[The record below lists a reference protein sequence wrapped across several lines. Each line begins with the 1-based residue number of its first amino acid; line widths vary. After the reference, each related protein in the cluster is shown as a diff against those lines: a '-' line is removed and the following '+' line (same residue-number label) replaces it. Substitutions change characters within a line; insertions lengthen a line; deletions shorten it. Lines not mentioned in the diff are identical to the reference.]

1 MTVWFKEPMELFDK
15 SKVLQFWP
23 STTQSS
29 GERINASTRF
39 ILYLS
44 TVLYLVNRDP
54 RVFILAAM
62 VIGTMYILYRTGHVK
77 DAHPVNNPSGG
88 CQTPTKS
95 NPMANVLLSDYTDS
109 PNRQSACYAPTV
121 ADEVSLLSDDTFPY
135 DSGRSRSPLPEYQ
148 KKFGARQ
155 FFSNPATSIPNDQTA
170 FAEFCYGKKFRPM
183 CRDTPG
189 ACDPNY
195 WGVQTEA
202 FAGLDPQGDKRSG
215 MSGSGIA

>member
-1 MTVWFKEPMELFDK
+1 MTVWFNEPIELFKK

-23 STTQSS
+23 SANQS
-29 GERINASTRF
+29 GDERINSSTRF
-39 ILYLS
+39 IMYLS

-54 RVFILAAM
+54 RVFVLAGM
-62 VIGTMYILYRTGHVK
+62 VIGTMYILFKTGHIK
-77 DAHPVNNPSGG
+77 EAHPINNPNGN

-95 NPMANVLLSDYTDS
+95 NPMANVLLSDYVDN
-109 PNRQSACYAPTV
+109 PNRPQACYYPTV
-121 ADEVSLLSDDTFPY
+121 AGEVSTLLDDTFPY

-155 FFSNPATSIPNDQTA
+155 FFSNPATMIPNDQTA

-195 WGVQTEA
+195 WGAQPEA
-202 FAGLDPQGDKRSG
+202 FAGLDPTGDKRTG
-215 MSGSGIA
+215 MSGGTV

>member
-1 MTVWFKEPMELFDK
+1 MTVWFNEPIELFNK
-15 SKVLQFWP
+15 SKVLHFWP
-23 STTQSS
+23 NARQS
-29 GERINASTRF
+29 GDERINSATRF
-39 ILYLS
+39 IMYLS

-62 VIGTMYILYRTGHVK
+62 VIGTMYVLYKSGHIK
-77 DAHPVNNPSGG
+77 EAHPVNNPVGD
-88 CQTPTKS
+88 CQEPTEN
-95 NPMANVLLSDYTDS
+95 NPMANVLLSDYTDN
-109 PNRQSACYAPTV
+109 PNRPPACYYPTV
-121 ADEVSLLSDDTFPY
+121 ASEVSTLLDDTFPY
-135 DSGRSRSPLPEYQ
+135 DSGRSRSPLPKYQ

-155 FFSNPATSIPNDQTA
+155 FFSNPATLIPNDQTS

-202 FAGLDPQGDKRSG
+202 FAGLDPNGDKRSG
-215 MSGSGIA
+215 MFGGTI

>member
-1 MTVWFKEPMELFDK
+1 MTVWFDDPTELFKK

-23 STTQSS
+23 SANQP
-29 GERINASTRF
+29 GDERINSSTRF
-39 ILYLS
+39 IMYLS

-54 RVFILAAM
+54 RVFVLAAM
-62 VIGTMYILYRTGHVK
+62 VIGTMYVIYKMGHIK
-77 DAHPVNNPSGG
+77 AAHPLGKPAAD
-88 CQTPTKS
+88 CQTPTEN
-95 NPMANVLLSDYTDS
+95 NPMANVLLSDYTED
-109 PNRQSACYAPTV
+109 PNRPSACYYPTV
-121 ADEVSLLSDDTFPY
+121 SGEVSSLLDDTFPY
-135 DSGRSRSPLPEYQ
+135 DSGRSRSPLPKYQ

-155 FFSNPATSIPNDQTA
+155 FFSNPATMIPNDQTA

-202 FAGLDPQGDKRSG
+202 FAGLDPNGDKRSG
-215 MSGSGIA
+215 MFGRSV